1 MRFSP
6 EKRFSLAVRGAL
18 LAAFVLMVS
27 HPALTFSQA
36 AKALI
41 VWYRSIVPTLL
52 PVLIVS
58 SLIVATR
65 AWELLI
71 PILHPILGRL
81 FCIPPCGSFSLLL
94 GMLCGYP
101 MGTKIVSDLYREG
114 ELSPK
119 EARHLLTFTSF
130 PSPMFLNGFLLHQC
144 FDNSS
149 LVIPFLG
156 AVYGSAFV
164 IGILYPRIIPLFSF
178 FSGKDASGKPFSGS
192 SDHSASTVL
201 TKSSSRKTSSGK
213 QPVLT
218 FAALQQTLLSSAQ
231 ILLLVGLYMMLAMI
245 LSGFLELFLSR
256 LSAESVP
263 HVLPLLTGLLEMTTG
278 ISFLPAS
285 GLSLSSAALVAIFLC
300 CFGGL
305 SIALQTSAV
314 LPKGNFWFLHYLFWK
329 LIHGVIAVC
338 FLKLIFLIFP
348 VI

>member
-6 EKRFSLAVRGAL
+6 EKRFSLAARGAL

-71 PILHPILGRL
+71 PILHPIFGKL
-81 FCIPPCGSFSLLL
+81 FRIPPCGSFSLLL

-101 MGTKIVSDLYREG
+101 MGAKIVSDLYREG

-119 EARHLLTFTSF
+119 EARHLLAFTSF

-144 FDNSS
+144 FNNSS

-156 AVYGSAFV
+156 AVYSSAFV
-164 IGILYPRIIPLFSF
+164 IGIFYPRIIPIFSF
-178 FSGKDASGKPFSGS
+178 FFRKDFSGSPEHSAVLTESSSQNNASGKQS
-192 SDHSASTVL
+192 
-201 TKSSSRKTSSGK
+201 
-213 QPVLT
+213 VLT
-218 FAALQQTLLSSAQ
+218 FTALQQTLLSSAQ

-245 LSGFLELFLSR
+245 LAGFLELFLSQT
-256 LSAESVP
+256 SSEAVP
-263 HVLPLLTGLLEMTTG
+263 HLLPLLTGLLEMTTG

-285 GLSLSSAALVAIFLC
+285 GLSLSSGALVAVFLC

-314 LPKGNFWFLHYLFWK
+314 LPKGNFWFLHYLVWK
-329 LIHGVIAVC
+329 VIHGVAAVC
-338 FLKLIFLIFP
+338 FLKLIFLVFP
-348 VI
+348 ILPIA